1 MKKLIILQGPPASG
15 KSTWTKK
22 FMEENSSTSFVVSRD
37 AIRHSMG
44 DYNHLHEDEVTR
56 IEEAQTKEQMKIG
69 TLNIINDGTNLNPKH
84 LPRWEKMAK
93 KYGYEIEYKQFHVSI
108 EEAIKRD
115 QNEDREHHVGKSVI
129 KRFYKMYFPEEYKD
143 YTTLTI
149 NPYRVPI
156 NDKLPKCVICDID
169 GTVAWMQGR
178 SPYDWKRVGED
189 KYDER
194 MFQVLNSFL
203 RADVDIIFI
212 SGREGTTQCYNDTLE
227 WIKKKLVGYDK
238 FKLYLPKEKDYR
250 GGVVTKKELYEKY
263 VKDYYDVICVF
274 EDSEKMAN
282 IWRSIGLLCCQ
293 VSNSD
298 NNEKKQ

>member
-1 MKKLIILQGPPASG
+1 
-15 KSTWTKK
+15 
-22 FMEENSSTSFVVSRD
+22 
-37 AIRHSMG
+37 
-44 DYNHLHEDEVTR
+44 
-56 IEEAQTKEQMKIG
+56 
-69 TLNIINDGTNLNPKH
+69 
-84 LPRWEKMAK
+84 
-93 KYGYEIEYKQFHVSI
+93 
-108 EEAIKRD
+108 
-115 QNEDREHHVGKSVI
+115 
-129 KRFYKMYFPEEYKD
+129 MYFPKEYED

-263 VKDYYDVICVF
+263 VKDCYDVICVF

-298 NNEKKQ
+298 DNEKKQ